1 MKETAMIKLR
11 NFQRSYL
18 LLVSYIPARS
28 ANGADPVIALT
39 HNT

>member
-1 MKETAMIKLR
+1 MIKLR

-28 ANGADPVIALT
+28 ATGADPMITLT

>member
-1 MKETAMIKLR
+1 MKVTAMIKLR

-18 LLVSYIPARS
+18 LLVSYVPARS
-28 ANGADPVIALT
+28 AIGTGPMIALN